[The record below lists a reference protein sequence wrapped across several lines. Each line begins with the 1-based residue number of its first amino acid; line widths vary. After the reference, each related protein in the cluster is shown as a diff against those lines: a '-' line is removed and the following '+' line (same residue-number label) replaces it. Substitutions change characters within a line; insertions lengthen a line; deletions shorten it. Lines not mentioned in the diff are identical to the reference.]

1 MFVAEVPRY
10 KIGVAD
16 SSLLVL
22 LITLKMNR
30 NFTPVLTQWRARES
44 EETPDAGAGS
54 PPLATFLEYVSL
66 LQQNIREPNKYN
78 ATMVAFSILTVIAE
92 GNLFDSKNN
101 TV

>member
-54 PPLATFLEYVSL
+54 PPLATFLEYVSYSGHLVL
-66 LQQNIREPNKYN
+66 LEKQSPTY
-78 ATMVAFSILTVIAE
+78 V
-92 GNLFDSKNN
+92 
-101 TV
+101 